1 MPTVGL
7 DAIKAKREK
16 IAAKLEE
23 LAAQEQAELDRQA
36 AILGHALL
44 TAMEHDQELAQR
56 VTAVLDRTLKKKRDR
71 ALFDLPPRA
80 RKAASPQAAPTG
92 ETG

>member
-16 IAAKLEE
+16 IAAQLEE

-36 AILGHALL
+36 AILGHAMLA
-44 TAMEHDQELAQR
+44 AMEHDQELAER
-56 VTAVLDRTLKKKRDR
+56 VRAVLDSTLKKKRDR
-71 ALFDLPPRA
+71 ALFGLPPRT
-80 RKAASPQAAPTG
+80 RKATSAQPAAAG
-92 ETG
+92 E